1 MASTGRR
8 FSTGLP
14 FLDRLLDGGIPAGT
28 LLALTAPPASQSEL
42 LLRELL
48 ATHRTLYVS
57 SLRPA
62 AEVGAWAA
70 ATVPGEV
77 DVRAEHRRPATLLDD
92 PDSLVDAVDPESVV
106 VVDPVDGVEAGD
118 RGAYVEFLARLS
130 GRLREVDSVGV
141 LHCMDHGADP
151 PARATTLKRADAVW
165 QVELAALSRDI
176 KTRLLV
182 TKSRHGRALTEP
194 VPLLMTDR
202 VRIDTSRR
210 IA

>member
-14 FLDRLLDGGIPAGT
+14 FLDRLIDGGIPAGS
-28 LLALTAPPASQSEL
+28 LLALVAPPASQSEL
-42 LLRELL
+42 LLREL
-48 ATHRTLYVS
+48 AAAHRTLYLS
-57 SLRPA
+57 TLRPA
-62 AEVGAWAA
+62 AEVQAWAETTTA
-70 ATVPGEV
+70 GDV

-92 PDSLVDAVDPESVV
+92 PDWLVEEITPESLVVIDTA
-106 VVDPVDGVEAGD
+106 DGIERGD
-118 RGAYVEFLARLS
+118 RETYVDLLTRLS
-130 GRLREVDSVGV
+130 SRLRSVDSVGV
-141 LHCMDHGADP
+141 LHCLEQGTDP

-165 QVELAALSRDI
+165 RIELAALSRDI

-182 TKSRHGRALTEP
+182 TKSRYGRALTEP
-194 VPLLMTDR
+194 IPLLMTDA